1 MASAPTGVSGGAST
15 APNKGA
21 RPRTAARLAAVQALY
36 QMEFSGV
43 DVNQVIAEFLHNRLG
58 QEIDGTQYPPADEAW
73 FSELVRGTVS
83 RQDDIDDIIA
93 QTVSADW
100 SLPRLDATL
109 RALIRVATYELVARP
124 DVPPKVVL
132 NEYVSLAHAFFS
144 GSEPG
149 FANGVLD
156 RVARQV
162 RPHEYDGDGREKT

>member
-1 MASAPTGVSGGAST
+1 M
-15 APNKGA
+15 
-21 RPRTAARLAAVQALY
+21 
-36 QMEFSGV
+36 
-43 DVNQVIAEFLHNRLG
+43 
-58 QEIDGTQYPPADEAW
+58 
-73 FSELVRGTVS
+73 RGTVS

-162 RPHEYDGDGREKT
+162 RPHEYDGDGREKI